1 MALRGAITRGEL
13 KSGEAIPSEAKLRA
27 QHGVSRD
34 TVRKALGV
42 LTQEGLII
50 AGQGR
55 TRYVRTYT
63 PLRWTLS
70 SSEDQDCPDSD
81 AWNAEVASQGRQP
94 AETIEVSIVVPPE
107 RVVDRL
113 KIDQNRVLVVVRKRI
128 RYVDGKPY
136 QLADSY
142 FPEQLVR
149 GTPLIEP
156 RSVSGGLLAA
166 IGCTQ
171 SWFVDEIE
179 VRMPTLTENDR
190 LKLVPGTPVAE
201 ITRTGYGEN
210 DRPLQVMVTVAPG
223 DRNLFVYKIGVC

>member
-1 MALRGAITRGEL
+1 
-13 KSGEAIPSEAKLRA
+13 
-27 QHGVSRD
+27 
-34 TVRKALGV
+34 
-42 LTQEGLII
+42 
-50 AGQGR
+50 
-55 TRYVRTYT
+55 
-63 PLRWTLS
+63 
-70 SSEDQDCPDSD
+70 
-81 AWNAEVASQGRQP
+81 
-94 AETIEVSIVVPPE
+94 VVPPE

-179 VRMPTLTENDR
+179 VRMSTLTENDR
-190 LKLVPGTPVAE
+190 LKLVPGTPIAE

-223 DRNLFVYKIGVC
+223 DRNLSFIQKPSEMRK